1 LAGEAHALG
10 CRTWGNY
17 FLPQYLLFVEVG
29 ARRGDQGVD
38 CHAEACDLRMPSRN
52 ANCFPMMPS
61 EEARNNML
69 MGDDLTEKDLEDAIT
84 EDGKVMV

>member
-1 LAGEAHALG
+1 
-10 CRTWGNY
+10 
-17 FLPQYLLFVEVG
+17 
-29 ARRGDQGVD
+29 
-38 CHAEACDLRMPSRN
+38 MPSRN